1 MPQMLI
7 ASDAVVELDI
17 FCGTA
22 LVCAFSTDQ
31 LLRFVFAV
39 FFQDINGRV
48 SSRVLFATGDIA
60 DVTIHMQFSAGPF
73 LGAND
78 TYLVNCRAWAH

>member
-7 ASDAVVELDI
+7 ATDAVVQLYI
-17 FCGTA
+17 SCGTA
-22 LVCAFSTDQ
+22 LLCAFSTDQ

-39 FFQDINGRV
+39 LFQDINGPV
-48 SSRVLFATGDIA
+48 SSRVLFATGAIA
-60 DVTIHMQFSAGPF
+60 DVTIHIQFSSRPF

-78 TYLVNCRAWAH
+78 TYVVNCRAWAD